1 MFRKKVYWIGL
12 AIVILAAAG
21 GAYAYFGSLSS
32 SAQAAEEDVAPQTT
46 SVRQGDI
53 VVSATGAGT
62 VVAATEVQLGFETTG
77 QLTEL
82 LVRVGDEV
90 QAGDVLARLDDAD
103 AAQSVANAE
112 IQFVQAAVRTDPEAT
127 ESGVSSNAI
136 SIEQAQI
143 NLDVAQ
149 ARLDALHNWEPDE
162 DEIAQADANL
172 EAAQASYQAAL
183 GNISASSNNASIAQI
198 NLQAA
203 ERDLAATQ
211 ANYDNAWDEARDW
224 ETYWNEPVCGPGE
237 QEPCT
242 GLTWQ
247 QRIEND
253 RTSTDNA
260 LARAQ
265 DNLAIAQASYNASAS
280 SVNSS
285 GSTSAQSNI
294 LAAELALEA
303 AQSGPDD
310 EEIEAAETAVQ
321 QAGLALQQAMVNQ
334 EIDVLNLAQ
343 AELYLEAAQADLAG
357 TVLLA
362 PMDGT
367 IMSIEAQVGE
377 NVGTSP
383 FISLADLDQPLLEA
397 FFDETDLD
405 KVGVGYEVEV
415 IFDALPNDVFVGH
428 VVQVDPQLLDVGGIT
443 AVRAIVQLDTDS
455 FSKPQTLPVGL
466 NATAEV
472 IGGRA
477 ENAMLVPV
485 EALRELSPGEYA
497 VFVME
502 NGEPQLRMV
511 EVGLMD
517 FSFAEILS
525 GLEPGETVTTGIV
538 ETQ

>member
-12 AIVILAAAG
+12 AIAILAAAG

-112 IQFVQAAVRTDPEAT
+112 IQLVQAAVQTDPEAT

-143 NLDVAQ
+143 NLDATQ
-149 ARLDALHNWEPDE
+149 AELDALLTWVPDE
-162 DEIAQADANL
+162 DEIAQTEANL
-172 EAAQASYQAAL
+172 QAAEASYQAAL
-183 GNISASSNNASIAQI
+183 GGISAASNGATVAQI
-198 NLQAA
+198 NLEAA
-203 ERDLAATQ
+203 QRDLATAQ
-211 ANYDNAWDEARDW
+211 ANYDNAWDKARDW
-224 ETYWNEPVCGPGE
+224 ER
-237 QEPCT
+237 Q
-242 GLTWQ
+242 
-247 QRIEND
+247 IENERD
-253 RTSTDNA
+253 ATAYA
-260 LARAQ
+260 LTRAQ
-265 DNLAIAQASYNASAS
+265 DNLAIAQANYNGAAS

-285 GSTSAQSNI
+285 GSASAQSNI
-294 LAAELALEA
+294 LNAELALEA

-310 EEIEAAETAVQ
+310 EEIEAAETAVR
-321 QAGLALQQAMVNQ
+321 QAELAMQQAMFNQ
-334 EIDVLNLAQ
+334 EIDFLNLAQ
-343 AELYLEAAQADLAG
+343 AELNLEATQADLAG
-357 TVLLA
+357 TVLIA
-362 PMDGT
+362 PLDGT

-377 NVGTSP
+377 NVATSP
-383 FISLADLDQPLLEA
+383 IITLADLDQPMLEA

-405 KVGVGYEVEV
+405 KVGVDYQVEV
-415 IFDALPNDVFVGH
+415 VFDALPDDVFVGH
-428 VVQVDPQLLDVGGIT
+428 VVQVDPQLLDISGVT
-443 AVRAIVQLDTDS
+443 AVHAIVQLDADS

-472 IGGRA
+472 IGGQA
-477 ENAMLVPV
+477 EGALIVPV
-485 EALRELSPGEYA
+485 EALHEITLGEYA

-517 FSFAEILS
+517 YTYAEILS
-525 GLEPGETVTTGIV
+525 GLELGEVVTTGIV